1 MPGAAMSAADQAARD
16 NDTRRHYAL
25 QLTSTGP
32 RTVRTTGGGAPRKA
46 NQLCWLC
53 EQRRACTK
61 QQHGWECD
69 ACRSVT

>member
-1 MPGAAMSAADQAARD
+1 MSAADQAARD
-16 NDTRRHYAL
+16 NDTRRHYAR
-25 QLTSTGP
+25 QLDLHDLRP
-32 RTVRTTGGGAPRKA
+32 VRTIDSDAPRKA

-69 ACRSVT
+69 TCRSVT